1 MRRLGDPGSVRMTD
15 PVKNLQLILVPDRD
29 GSFILYDDDGVS
41 NDYEAGVFR
50 RTQIDMKASDKAT
63 GKIEVQFTASGSYA
77 SRTENILLD
86 VVCDYKAPYFVKV
99 EGNMLP
105 RILYREDFEKAE
117 DGWYYSNRLHSA
129 LIRFRNPGTDAFT
142 VEIATGRRDL
152 IGMG

>member
-1 MRRLGDPGSVRMTD
+1 
-15 PVKNLQLILVPDRD
+15 
-29 GSFILYDDDGVS
+29 
-41 NDYEAGVFR
+41 
-50 RTQIDMKASDKAT
+50 MKASDKAS

-86 VVCDYKAPYFVKV
+86 VVCDYKAPYYVIAA
-99 EGNMLP
+99 GNTLP

-117 DGWYYSNRLHSA
+117 EGWYYSNRLHSA

-152 IGMG
+152 IGMGWTIRHGCLPGKPVMCQTVKNTLYKAVP